1 MGAGSHRFFEKYG
14 RIPAVLA
21 GPERMIDSLPVHRFV
36 QIRKIT
42 VDFPLQNA
50 MEQDVLPR
58 LVSLQGGGYCGSHG
72 NGRVH
77 AGEI

>member
-1 MGAGSHRFFEKYG
+1 MGAAAHLFIGKYG
-14 RIPAVLA
+14 RIPALLA
-21 GPERMIDSLPVHRFV
+21 GPGRIIDSLLFHWFV
-36 QIRKIT
+36 QIRKIP
-42 VDFPLQNA
+42 VDFLLQNA

-58 LVSLQGGGYCGSHG
+58 LVSLRGGGYCGSHG